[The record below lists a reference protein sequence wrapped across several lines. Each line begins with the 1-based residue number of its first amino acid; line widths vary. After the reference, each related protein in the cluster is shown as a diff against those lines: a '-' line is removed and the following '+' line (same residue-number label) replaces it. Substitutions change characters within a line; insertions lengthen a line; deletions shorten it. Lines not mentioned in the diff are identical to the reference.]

1 MKNYLKSFRVLPQ
14 MNFNPLTNDMSI
26 SFLPDSDANV
36 ILEDLFLMIQKIASE
51 KRLLII
57 FDEFQEIFNLGQDID
72 KQLRGYLQQING
84 ANFVFL
90 GSRESLVNE
99 IFSKKKSPF
108 YHFAMPYQISK
119 IAKEAWIPYLVQ
131 GISDISKSPQ
141 RLAEEILQIS
151 RFHPYYT
158 QQLAAMVWQFIQ
170 NEGDKSDAVEQAA
183 QFIITQHDNDY
194 ERLWL
199 SFNQTDKKVLLALAQ
214 TETKPLSDD
223 FLKKWNIGAVST
235 VYSSIKRLTEQSYLL
250 KQNGLY
256 EIEDPFFKKWLIF
269 RRNRFVHH

>member
-1 MKNYLKSFRVLPQ
+1 

-26 SFLPDSDANV
+26 TFLPDSDANV

-57 FDEFQEIFNLGQDID
+57 FDEFQEIFNFGQDID

-119 IAKEAWIPYLVQ
+119 
-131 GISDISKSPQ
+131 
-141 RLAEEILQIS
+141 
-151 RFHPYYT
+151 
-158 QQLAAMVWQFIQ
+158 
-170 NEGDKSDAVEQAA
+170 
-183 QFIITQHDNDY
+183 
-194 ERLWL
+194 
-199 SFNQTDKKVLLALAQ
+199 
-214 TETKPLSDD
+214 
-223 FLKKWNIGAVST
+223 
-235 VYSSIKRLTEQSYLL
+235 
-250 KQNGLY
+250 
-256 EIEDPFFKKWLIF
+256 
-269 RRNRFVHH
+269 NR